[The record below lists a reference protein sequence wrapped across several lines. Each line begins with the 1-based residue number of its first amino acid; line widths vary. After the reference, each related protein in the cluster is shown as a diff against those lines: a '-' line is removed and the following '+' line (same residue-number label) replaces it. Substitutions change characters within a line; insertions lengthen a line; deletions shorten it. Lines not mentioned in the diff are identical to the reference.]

1 MQAFNYNALDAR
13 GKVQKGVLEAE
24 SMRVVRQQ
32 LRAKGLMPTEVT
44 PVRES
49 RSLFQLKS
57 KIKQGD
63 LMLITRQLATL
74 LGSGMALDKTLRLMA
89 EQAENVVVKRLIS
102 SVRSQVSE
110 GQSLAYSFKNAP
122 YAFPADYIATVA
134 AGEETGHL
142 QEVLDRLADEV
153 EAHGKARQSLMAA
166 LLYPLLML
174 VVAFTVIILLIVYV
188 VPQMTRVFSDMDQ
201 ELPALTV
208 GLIAVSDWLQAYG
221 MYMLVVLLTTV
232 FSFIL
237 GLRNEQFKLK
247 WDNLLLRAPRLG
259 YWVVVSS
266 VAGWGRSLGMLLGSG
281 VPVLESMRIAAE
293 RVHNLALR
301 GKLDEVSEMVR
312 EGGSLNSAL
321 YKVGTFPPFLVH
333 MVSSGE
339 SSSTLDKMLLK
350 VADYYDQRLKTM
362 VDTSLKLFEPLLIV
376 VMGGIV
382 LLIVMAVLV
391 PIIQMNQ
398 LV

>member
-1 MQAFNYNALDAR
+1 MQAYNYHALDTR
-13 GKVQKGVLEAE
+13 GKIQKGVLEAE
-24 SMRVVRQQ
+24 SERTVRQM

-44 PVRES
+44 PVSES

-57 KIKQGD
+57 KVGQGD
-63 LMLITRQLATL
+63 LMLVTRQLATL
-74 LGSGMALDKTLRLMA
+74 LGSGMGLDKSLRLMA

-110 GQSLAYSFKNAP
+110 GQSLAYAFKNSP
-122 YAFPADYIATVA
+122 YAFPEDYVATIA

-153 EAHGKARQSLMAA
+153 EARGKAKQSLMAA

-174 VVAFTVIILLIVYV
+174 IVALTVIVLLIIYV
-188 VPQMTRVFSDMDQ
+188 VPQMTRVFSDMNQD
-201 ELPALTV
+201 LPALTV

-221 MYMLVVLLTTV
+221 MFLLIVLLAVV
-232 FSFIL
+232 FSFL
-237 GLRNEQFKLK
+237 FGLRNEQFKMK
-247 WDNLLLRAPRLG
+247 WDGFLLGMPRLG
-259 YWVVVSS
+259 YWVVVSN

-301 GKLDEVSEMVR
+301 SELDKVSEMVR
-312 EGGSLNSAL
+312 EGGSLNRAL
-321 YKVGTFPPFLVH
+321 YKTGVFPPFLVH

-350 VADYYDQRLKTM
+350 VADYYDQRVKM
-362 VDTSLKLFEPLLIV
+362 VVDTSLKLFEPILIV